1 MNRLRVLVVEDS
13 TTIRRYL
20 VGVLQRDDGIEV
32 VGEASNGMDAAEMC
46 ARLRPDVVT
55 MDMILPNMNGVLA
68 TEQIM
73 AYTPTPILIV
83 SSSVNR
89 GEAFRTYDALAA
101 GAVDVLDKPRANES
115 TEQWEL
121 RFLAAVKMVA
131 RIKVIT
137 HPRGRLRAST
147 TEREGRLQTD
157 TLSSEP
163 MIPRADWD
171 RTAYSVELIAI
182 GASTGGPAAISQIL
196 QSLPLNFP
204 IPILIVIHIAEIFAA
219 AFGEWL
225 AMETRLPVRFAR
237 DYDQLPHVGGP
248 CVLLAPAGRHMVVEG
263 ARIRLLE
270 SPERNSC
277 RPSVDVLF
285 ESLAREMGERASLTL
300 LTGMGRDGAQGML
313 IARKAGCDTV
323 AQDEQ
328 SSVVFGMPAEAIRL
342 GAARR
347 VLPLQD
353 IAGYFQLLAGRPGM
367 MTDVDERAGRQ

>member
-20 VGVLQRDDGIEV
+20 VGVLLRDAGIEV
-32 VGEASNGMDAAEMC
+32 VGEATNGTEAAEMC

-121 RFLAAVKMVA
+121 RFLAALKMVA

-137 HPRGRLRAST
+137 HPRGRLRAS
-147 TEREGRLQTD
+147 EMGSRLQTG
-157 TLSSEP
+157 TLLSEETVQ
-163 MIPRADWD
+163 RTGWD
-171 RTAYSVELIAI
+171 RSAHSLELIAI

-196 QSLPLNFP
+196 QSLPLGFP

-219 AFGEWL
+219 AFGDWL
-225 AMETRLPVRFAR
+225 AMETQLPVRFAR
-237 DYDQLPHVGGP
+237 DYDQLPRVGGP
-248 CVLLAPAGRHMVVEG
+248 CVLVAPAGRHMIVED
-263 ARIRLLE
+263 ARIRLVE

-313 IARKAGCDTV
+313 TARKAGCDTV
-323 AQDEQ
+323 AQDEH

-353 IAGYFQLLAGRPGM
+353 IAGYFQLLAGRPG
-367 MTDVDERAGRQ
+367 TVSDVDERAGRQ